1 VKVTKGADY
10 VVSFNRTEN
19 SFRTWCKQ
27 CGGHLLN
34 RHPQWGLVDV
44 YAATIPEVAFKPGLH
59 VNYQESVLPMNDG
72 VPKLK
77 DIPKALG
84 GTEEPWTGP
93 VLS

>member
-1 VKVTKGADY
+1 V
-10 VVSFNRTEN
+10 
-19 SFRTWCKQ
+19 

-44 YAATIPEVAFKPGLH
+44 YAATIPDVPFKPGVH

-77 DIPKALG
+77 DVPKALG
-84 GTEEPWTGP
+84 GSEEPW
-93 VLS
+93 S